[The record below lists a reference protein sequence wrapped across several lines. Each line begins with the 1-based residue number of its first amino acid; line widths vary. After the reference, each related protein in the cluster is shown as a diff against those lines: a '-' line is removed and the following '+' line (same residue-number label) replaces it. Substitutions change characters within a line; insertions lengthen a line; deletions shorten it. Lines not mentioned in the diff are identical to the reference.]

1 MGAYLHETEP
11 VEVGDFLISLMGALS
26 DAVAERFDQAN
37 LPAQESYWERIGN
50 FLHAEVA
57 VSGLDLKGIK
67 FSLKEDRTFKQAIQK
82 AASGKVAAL
91 VADARSFASG
101 IRQEVGKVTGGNR
114 LVVIADSLERLRG
127 VNAEGAKKVFDSAI
141 ALFSGNPDHLKFPG
155 IHVVYSVPPYL
166 SALTANLSALYNSQ
180 LVSLAS
186 AHVYESP
193 ASSGGARQPSSA
205 GLDAMQQ
212 MVARRY
218 SAWHEVLTPAQ
229 IRRLALTSGGDIR
242 DFFRLL
248 GAVLVKAANP
258 AASLPVSDSALAN
271 AENAM
276 RREMLPIPDTH
287 KDWLKR
293 IAQSHQSELANLSDL
308 ATFAGFLDSR
318 VVLNYRNGKDWYDVH
333 PLLWEVI
340 DAHEPRSP
348 AAG

>member
-1 MGAYLHETEP
+1 ML
-11 VEVGDFLISLMGALS
+11 LSLRLGEFVCVDVRS
-26 DAVAERFDQAN
+26 CR
-37 LPAQESYWERIGN
+37 
-50 FLHAEVA
+50 
-57 VSGLDLKGIK
+57 SGLLPLGY
-67 FSLKEDRTFKQAIQK
+67 
-82 AASGKVAAL
+82 ASNNKLTLSHASFAAL
-91 VADARSFASG
+91 VAYPTEMLLGFRITAANTGAMTLAVLPLAAKPFVD
-101 IRQEVGKVTGGNR
+101 VTGDAFVGGEFQIGDMVFAAYNSTNNQIRCLQR
-114 LVVIADSLERLRG
+114 LVDVAMLTKANSFGLLQTFTAGAALNGAATLAKQVI
-127 VNAEGAKKVFDSAI
+127 
-141 ALFSGNPDHLKFPG
+141 
-155 IHVVYSVPPYL
+155 YPP
-166 SALTANLSALYNSQ
+166 
-180 LVSLAS
+180 V
-186 AHVYESP
+186 
-193 ASSGGARQPSSA
+193 
-205 GLDAMQQ
+205 
-212 MVARRY
+212 
-218 SAWHEVLTPAQ
+218 
-229 IRRLALTSGGDIR
+229 ALTSGGDIR